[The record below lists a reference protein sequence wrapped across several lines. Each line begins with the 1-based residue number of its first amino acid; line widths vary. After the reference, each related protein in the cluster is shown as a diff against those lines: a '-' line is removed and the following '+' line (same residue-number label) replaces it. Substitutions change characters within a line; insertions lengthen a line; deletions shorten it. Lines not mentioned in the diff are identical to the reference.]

1 MREMIVTIIT
11 LLHKYKRFWTVNL
24 ALVASLSLAFTS
36 YLSDCIELIYGSIL
50 LLVMAAWE
58 ISNVF
63 LFERKAIV
71 ENELA
76 DTKDKLCLSEHKAER
91 LTSELETTQAAL
103 LEAKRLKNTI
113 TQKAAPIAVE
123 TTTEGV
129 SVKEIAPKSK
139 RKPAPRGTKKP
150 KTKNENKD

>member
-76 DTKDKLCLSEHKAER
+76 DTKDKLCLSEHKVER

-103 LEAKRLKNTI
+103 LKVKKKMDTARHKEVD
-113 TQKAAPIAVE
+113 IAEEVSADE
-123 TTTEGV
+123 P
-129 SVKEIAPKSK
+129 SVKEPAPKPK
-139 RKPAPRGTKKP
+139 RKPAPRGTRKP

>member
-1 MREMIVTIIT
+1 MKEMIVTIIT
-11 LLHKYKRFWTVNL
+11 LLHKYKRFWIVNL
-24 ALVASLSLAFTS
+24 ALVASLGLAFAS
-36 YLSDCIELIYGSIL
+36 YLTDCFELIYGSIF

-58 ISNVF
+58 ISDVF

-76 DTKDKLCLSEHKAER
+76 DTKDKLCLSEHKVER

-103 LEAKRLKNTI
+103 LKVKKQMDTTR
-113 TQKAAPIAVE
+113 QKEVDIAE
-123 TTTEGV
+123 EGSAEESSDKGV
-129 SVKEIAPKSK
+129 APKPK
-139 RKPAPRGTKKP
+139 RKPAPRGTRKP